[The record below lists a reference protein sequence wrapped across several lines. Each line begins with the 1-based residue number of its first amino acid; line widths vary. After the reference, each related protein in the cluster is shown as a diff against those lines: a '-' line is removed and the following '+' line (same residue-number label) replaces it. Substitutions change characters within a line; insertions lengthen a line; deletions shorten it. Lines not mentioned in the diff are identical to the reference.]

1 MPGNFT
7 FKKKE
12 YDWDTYVYNPITERI
27 LKRNAR
33 TVTSIIS
40 GKKNGTPHYIIDEDC
55 DMPVLT
61 PGTRIVNGKVRNPL
75 TGNQINID
83 GSVYKK
89 LIAAGWIQIPIR
101 GLVQKNQVKI
111 LDCATLPKIR
121 TVDALKTQLST
132 IFAGM
137 NPPFYLIDK
146 RTGEKIEMC
155 VETTDF
161 VTGLKKTKIKSGG
174 TEGPI
179 SIQNVIGAYL
189 DQFSMHSDVHDIQ
202 DTISELD
209 DYNFLEHYEI
219 CCSVNPDDAASIFA
233 MSQDGYCVKKCLQ
246 DQFPDQNWDNIP
258 DCCSDDD
265 LQRIAVSR
273 RLRIELYACYDLNTP
288 VQTFGAGDTSNGGG
302 ILVQWSTQLNHVV
315 RIPKNCKFACNG
327 APIEWFDSE
336 QLLMNKFYELSMIQP
351 VRPVFSSSNFISIFG
366 FTTPD
371 KQYKLK
377 FEGYEK
383 CPTAWSPV
391 GVSLHVFHT
400 KIPHDV
406 RQKKLNELKRSI
418 VQPGIHYNAL
428 TEKSI
433 GYLYDQKRAYSSYSK
448 CPLYRGFPD
457 PTSPAYLLKSNIIET
472 DILKKYEG
480 FVRIKTSLTYPFE
493 TCLESKEMWVG
504 FPQFLLAIDD
514 PDNVDDIEI
523 FEYLIMK
530 RYLHDPFD
538 HVIDT
543 FKDDKMIMNKLFG
556 ALNKTERAKYDAA
569 LSADILIAWQKIN
582 CAKYE
587 QISLKISTG
596 TTEESEESEENRYI
610 YKCIH
615 SKIDAVIP
623 DNAYIAAYIN
633 MYQKISMHMD
643 LLSHLRLIPD
653 IEILRIWVDGVV
665 LSEKLPAWFID
676 LYMIKGDRWK
686 PVELTKPV
694 LGWTKDFERNVDVI
708 IPEID
713 LSGSSFSPALIE
725 PRVAL
730 IGPPGSGKTYNI
742 NNYWKNGRDLLLTG
756 STHLSANN
764 LGGVTIHSIITE
776 CKKSPSA
783 KRSYCNNYERIVV
796 DEFTLLS
803 TDQLTEILQIGL
815 PVLFVGDFYQLKSI
829 IKPPTR
835 KWLVDNNF
843 YIEELTKIQR
853 SNDPVTIK
861 LYEDIRHCSA
871 YQAMIR
877 AADAGVKVITKS
889 SITNIYPNK
898 FEIAHVVTAKN
909 KLVDEYNLGYALKIN
924 SYLSNSDDKKYYDWA
939 TVENSKFN
947 APITIG
953 MLVMGT
959 NTIKNGK
966 DVIFMNREIG
976 IIEDIHYT
984 KEGNLK
990 NVSVHRINNSK
1001 NHELALVSL
1010 SKLRPGYAFTFHG
1023 LQGQTIKHPLIID
1036 PTNCFDQSMIYV
1048 AITRVTNINL
1058 LSIVTIN
1065 DVANYKKEWLDQI
1078 HERVTIYKNKTL
1090 VPLVGPIVPLV
1101 EPIVSQSNQ

>member
-1 MPGNFT
+1 MPGKFT
-7 FKKKE
+7 YKKKE
-12 YDWDTYVYNPITERI
+12 YDWDTYVYNPITQRVC
-27 LKRNAR
+27 KRNAR

-40 GKKNGTPHYIIDEDC
+40 GKKSGTPHYIEEEC

-61 PGTRIVNGKVRNPL
+61 PGTRIVDGKVRNPL

-89 LIAAGWIQIPIR
+89 LIRAGWVQIPGR
-101 GLVQKNQVKI
+101 GLVQKDQVKI
-111 LDCATLPKIR
+111 LDCNTLPNVR
-121 TVDALKTQLST
+121 TVDALKQQLST
-132 IFAGM
+132 MFANM
-137 NPPFYLIDK
+137 SPPFYLINK
-146 RTGEKIEMC
+146 KTGEKIELC
-155 VETTDF
+155 IDSKD
-161 VTGLKKTKIKSGG
+161 LKKTKIGG
-174 TEGPI
+174 KEGPI

-189 DQFSMHSDVHDIQ
+189 DQFSNDSDIHL
-202 DTISELD
+202 ISDKIAELD
-209 DYNFLEHYEI
+209 NNNFLYDYLI
-219 CCSVNPDDAASIFA
+219 CGSTNPDDASSIFA

-273 RLRIELYACYDLNTP
+273 RLRIELYACFDLNTP

-315 RIPKNCKFACNG
+315 RIPKNCKFASNN
-327 APIEWFDSE
+327 APMEWFDSE

-383 CPTAWSPV
+383 CPTAWSSV

-406 RQKKLNELKRSI
+406 QQKKLNELKRSI

-457 PTSPAYLLKSNIIET
+457 PTSPAYLLKSNTIET

-480 FVRIKTSLTYPFE
+480 FIRIKTSLTYPFE

-530 RYLHDPFD
+530 RYIHDPFE

-543 FKDDKMIMNKLFG
+543 FKDDKSIMNKLFG

-569 LSADILIAWQKIN
+569 LSADILIAWQKIHG
-582 CAKYE
+582 AKYE
-587 QISLKISTG
+587 QINLKISAG
-596 TTEESEESEENRYI
+596 TTEEIDENRFI

-643 LLSHLRLIPD
+643 LLSHLRLTPN

-665 LSEKLPAWFID
+665 LSEKLPTWFIES
-676 LYMIKGDRWK
+676 YMTDGDRWK

-694 LGWTKDFERNVDVI
+694 LGWTKDFERHADVI

-713 LSGSSFSPALIE
+713 LSGSTFNPALIE

-730 IGPPGSGKTYNI
+730 IGPPGSGKTYSI

-835 KWLVDNNF
+835 EWLIENNF
-843 YIEELTKIQR
+843 YIDELTKIQR
-853 SNDPVTIK
+853 SDDPITIQ
-861 LYEDIRHCSA
+861 LYEDIRHCTA

-877 AADAGVKVITKS
+877 AVEAGVKVITKS
-889 SITNIYPNK
+889 SIANIYPKK
-898 FEIAHVVTAKN
+898 FKIAHIVTAKN
-909 KLVDEYNLGYALKIN
+909 KLVDEYNLGYALEIN
-924 SYLSNSDDKKYYDWA
+924 STTSGSDDKKYYDWA

-959 NTIKNGK
+959 NTVKNGK

-984 KEGNLK
+984 RDGDLK
-990 NVSVHRINNSK
+990 NVSVRRINNSK

-1036 PTNCFDQSMIYV
+1036 PINCFDQSMIYV
-1048 AITRVTNINL
+1048 AITRVTNLNL

-1065 DVANYKKEWLDQI
+1065 DAANYKKEWLDQI
-1078 HERVTIYKNKTL
+1078 RDRAAKYKDSL
-1090 VPLVGPIVPLV
+1090 S
-1101 EPIVSQSNQ
+1101 E